1 MANSLCKVKMLNRSD
16 IIKYDYIGD
25 YHTYKYD
32 RDKRINDFNQFSLSD
47 CNHQCNNCYY
57 KNNNIIYPATIIEFS
72 LSLELLTFAYNIA
85 VWKAPYVFNTR
96 GEDDYRD
103 YYSKLYN
110 IFSGVISEC
119 LSYKFFEYYGFEMLY
134 YEIERLWSVQNNYE
148 EYDLK
153 INGHYMSLKV
163 DSNCAYEFID
173 NNLVY
178 INPVIKRPWSEFSQR
193 NMKEDCFTQFIVKH
207 TERFDFSKMMK
218 MIIYN
223 IMNNEPINLKYCMV
237 GGVITN
243 DIDSSINGID
253 LCWKF
258 ESQNNKTVKYIDMEE
273 SFDVK
278 HYLESIQ
285 NNIA

>member
-16 IIKYDYIGD
+16 IIKYDYSGN

-32 RDKRINDFNQFSLSD
+32 GYNRKYDFNQFSLSD
-47 CNHQCNNCYY
+47 CNPQYNNCYY
-57 KNNNIIYPATIIEFS
+57 KNNNIIYPATLIEFS
-72 LSLELLTFAYNIA
+72 LPLELLTFAYNIA
-85 VWKAPYVFNTR
+85 VWKAPYVQDNMNK
-96 GEDDYRD
+96 DDYRD

-134 YEIERLWSVQNNYE
+134 YEIERSGPVQNNNE

-163 DSNCAYEFID
+163 DSNCVCEFI
-173 NNLVY
+173 NNSLLY
-178 INPVIKRPWSEFSQR
+178 KNSVIKRPWNSKDLS
-193 NMKEDCFTQFIVKH
+193 NLKDDCFTQFIVKH
-207 TERFDFSKMMK
+207 TERFDFSEMMK
-218 MIIYN
+218 RIIKH
-223 IMNNEPINLKYCMV
+223 IECNEPINLKYCMI
-237 GGVITN
+237 GGVVTN
-243 DIDSSINGID
+243 SIYYSMDGIG
-253 LCWKF
+253 LYWK
-258 ESQNNKTVKYIDMEE
+258 SKGDKIAYIDMEE